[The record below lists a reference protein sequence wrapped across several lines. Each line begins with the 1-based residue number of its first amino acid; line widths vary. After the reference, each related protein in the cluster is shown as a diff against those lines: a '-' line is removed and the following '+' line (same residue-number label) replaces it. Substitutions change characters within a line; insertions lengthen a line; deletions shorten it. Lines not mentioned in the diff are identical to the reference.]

1 MDDQIDTFFKIKT
14 IKIIV
19 FIYFFGFYSVNT
31 FAQLGFCGGNS
42 GDPIFTETFGTGT
55 TNTPLPAGT
64 TTYNFTTNNPQDG
77 FYTVSNNTGFYDW
90 HNTTDH
96 TIGDTNGKCLI
107 VNGDF
112 IVGEFYRTTITGLC
126 ENTSYEFSSWLL
138 NLLPTSGCGGN
149 GIPVN
154 VKFQIWDNT
163 NTNLL
168 ASGDTSNIFGS
179 STPNWEQYA
188 LVFQTLVG
196 QTSVILKMI
205 NNSIGGC
212 GNDLAID
219 DIVFKSCGDFVS
231 INDTANNANISIC
244 SSQTPYSTNLIVTPD
259 NSVFNTHFYQWE
271 ESVDG
276 VVWTDITGETNQNIA
291 ISGITTS
298 MFYRAKVAE
307 SAINL
312 NNSLCNIAS
321 EVFQVVVNQAP
332 TQPTLECWETA
343 IINSAT
349 CSWEISGTQP
359 VQPTLECW
367 ETATFNNTI
376 CDWEISGVQPI
387 QPTGLACWESTTFN
401 NTTCVWD
408 IFGTQ
413 PIQPTLECWETAAF
427 NNTTCVWDISG
438 VQPTQPTGLA
448 CWETA
453 TFNNTACDWEISGT
467 QPVQPTLECWET
479 TTFNTTTC
487 VWDISGVQPNQPTG
501 LACWETASFNS
512 TTCDWEISGVQPMQP
527 IGLACWEIAT
537 FNTTTCVWDVT
548 GTQTVDLIEEF
559 LSFCSG
565 DEITMQ
571 AYTDILN
578 PTFLWNTGETSAF
591 KTVASP
597 GTYTVET
604 TDNCI
609 TIVKTIYVEEL
620 DTPIINTIFSDG
632 NEIIVETLNQG
643 DFEYSLDGNLYQLNN
658 TFINTEGGLYT
669 IYVKERNGCGVATL
683 DYLHFVIPKYFTP
696 NNDGENETFDLKGI
710 QYFNT
715 SQVAIFDRYGKLL
728 ISSKNAP
735 FSWDGTFNNTPLPT
749 SDYWYIITI
758 EGQKFT
764 GHFTLKR

>member
-1 MDDQIDTFFKIKT
+1 MF
-14 IKIIV
+14 
-19 FIYFFGFYSVNT
+19 N
-31 FAQLGFCGGNS
+31 
-42 GDPIFTETFGTGT
+42 
-55 TNTPLPAGT
+55 T
-64 TTYNFTTNNPQDG
+64 TTCVWDISGVQPNQP
-77 FYTVSNNTGFYDW
+77 
-90 HNTTDH
+90 
-96 TIGDTNGKCLI
+96 
-107 VNGDF
+107 
-112 IVGEFYRTTITGLC
+112 TGL
-126 ENTSYEFSSWLL
+126 
-138 NLLPTSGCGGN
+138 
-149 GIPVN
+149 
-154 VKFQIWDNT
+154 
-163 NTNLL
+163 
-168 ASGDTSNIFGS
+168 A
-179 STPNWEQYA
+179 
-188 LVFQTLVG
+188 
-196 QTSVILKMI
+196 
-205 NNSIGGC
+205 
-212 GNDLAID
+212 
-219 DIVFKSCGDFVS
+219 
-231 INDTANNANISIC
+231 
-244 SSQTPYSTNLIVTPD
+244 
-259 NSVFNTHFYQWE
+259 
-271 ESVDG
+271 
-276 VVWTDITGETNQNIA
+276 
-291 ISGITTS
+291 
-298 MFYRAKVAE
+298 
-307 SAINL
+307 
-312 NNSLCNIAS
+312 
-321 EVFQVVVNQAP
+321 
-332 TQPTLECWETA
+332 
-343 IINSAT
+343 
-349 CSWEISGTQP
+349 
-359 VQPTLECW
+359 CW

-376 CDWEISGVQPI
+376 CDWEISGVQPT

-401 NTTCVWD
+401 TTTCVWD

-438 VQPTQPTGLA
+438 VQPAQPTGLA

-453 TFNNTACDWEISGT
+453 TFNNTACDWEISGSQPVQPTLECWETAMFNTTTCVWDISGVQPTQPIVECWETATFNNTTCVWEILGT

-512 TTCDWEISGVQPMQP
+512 TICDWEISGVQPMQP

-559 LSFCSG
+559 LYFCSG

-591 KTVASP
+591 KTVDSP

-620 DTPIINTIFSDG
+620 ETPIINTIFSDG

-658 TFINTEGGLYT
+658 TFTNVEGGLYT
-669 IYVKERNGCGVATL
+669 IYVKELNGCGVATL

-715 SQVAIFDRYGKLL
+715 SQVSIFDRYGKLL
-728 ISSKNAP
+728 ISSKNAA
-735 FSWDGTFNNTPLPT
+735 FSWDGTFNNVPLPS
-749 SDYWYIITI
+749 SDYWYIIII

>member
-1 MDDQIDTFFKIKT
+1 M
-14 IKIIV
+14 
-19 FIYFFGFYSVNT
+19 SE
-31 FAQLGFCGGNS
+31 L
-42 GDPIFTETFGTGT
+42 
-55 TNTPLPAGT
+55 L
-64 TTYNFTTNNPQDG
+64 
-77 FYTVSNNTGFYDW
+77 
-90 HNTTDH
+90 
-96 TIGDTNGKCLI
+96 
-107 VNGDF
+107 
-112 IVGEFYRTTITGLC
+112 
-126 ENTSYEFSSWLL
+126 LL
-138 NLLPTSGCGGN
+138 NLLPPSGCGGN

-205 NNSIGGC
+205 NNSVGGC

-231 INDTANNANISIC
+231 INDGSNNANVTIC
-244 SSQTPYSTNLIVTPD
+244 SSQIPYSTNLIVTPD

-271 ESVDG
+271 ESLDG
-276 VVWTDITGETNQNIA
+276 IVWTDIIGETNQNIA

-312 NNSLCNIAS
+312 NNSLCNIVS
-321 EVFQVVVNQAP
+321 EVFQVIVNQAP

-343 IINSAT
+343 TLNSAT
-349 CSWEISGTQP
+349 CSWDISGTQP
-359 VQPTLECW
+359 MQPIVECW
-367 ETATFNNTI
+367 ETATFNNT
-376 CDWEISGVQPI
+376 
-387 QPTGLACWESTTFN
+387 
-401 NTTCVWD
+401 TCVW
-408 IFGTQ
+408 
-413 PIQPTLECWETAAF
+413 
-427 NNTTCVWDISG
+427 
-438 VQPTQPTGLA
+438 
-448 CWETA
+448 
-453 TFNNTACDWEISGT
+453 EILGT

-512 TTCDWEISGVQPMQP
+512 TICDWEISGVQPMQP

-559 LSFCSG
+559 LYFCSG

-591 KTVASP
+591 KTVDSP

-620 DTPIINTIFSDG
+620 ETPIINTIFSDG

-658 TFINTEGGLYT
+658 TFTNVEGGLYT
-669 IYVKERNGCGVATL
+669 IYVKELNGCGVATL

-715 SQVAIFDRYGKLL
+715 SQVSIFDRYGKLL
-728 ISSKNAP
+728 ISSKNAA
-735 FSWDGTFNNTPLPT
+735 FSWDGTFNNVPLPS
-749 SDYWYIITI
+749 SDYWYIIII